1 MGVAA
6 VPVQGDGKLQLT
18 VIALARS
25 DMFDAH
31 ADAALS
37 VRALEVEAL

>member
-6 VPVQGDGKLQLT
+6 APVQGDGELQLT

-31 ADAALS
+31 ADAAIS
-37 VRALEVEAL
+37 VRALEVEVL